1 MRSNPLLDSLFA
13 PFQKYLNDALTTEI
27 SLNQEGELWIERLG
41 ELTIENVQDPTFTN
55 SYLRR
60 LSHAIAANSDQHVSE
75 EHPLLSARLPTG
87 ERIQIIFPPASPS
100 GVALSIRKQV
110 LNEFTLD
117 QYDDQGAFDKVVLDE
132 GETDSLLKD
141 LLAQGKILL
150 FLKHAVHQKKNI
162 IISGGTSTG
171 KTTFTKALLREI
183 PATERLITIEDTQ
196 ELFPTQPNS
205 LSLVSSKGG
214 QGTARVTVQNLL
226 EASLRLRPDRILLGE
241 LRGAE
246 AYSFLRAINTGHPG
260 SITTIHA
267 NTPTKALEQ
276 LSLMVMQ
283 ANLGLEKTE
292 IMELIQSIVDIVI
305 QLERINGKRVVS
317 GIKYQ

>member
-1 MRSNPLLDSLFA
+1 MTSNPLLDSLFA
-13 PFQKYLNDALTTEI
+13 PFQRYLNDAAITEI
-27 SLNQEGELWIERLG
+27 SLNKAGELWIERLG
-41 ELTIENVQDPTFTN
+41 QSTIEQVRDIAFTN

-60 LSHAIAANSDQHVSE
+60 LGHAIAANSDQHISE
-75 EHPLLSARLPTG
+75 ENPLLSARLPTG
-87 ERIQIIFPPASPS
+87 ERIQIVFPPASPS

-110 LNEFTLD
+110 LNELTLD
-117 QYDDQGAFDKVVLDE
+117 QYETQGAFEQVVLNE
-132 GETDSLLKD
+132 GKTDSGLKD
-141 LLAQGKILL
+141 LLAKGDILA
-150 FLKHAVHQKKNI
+150 FLKEAVYQKKNI

-183 PATERLITIEDTQ
+183 PATERLVTIEDTQ

-214 QGTARVTVQNLL
+214 QGTAKVTVQDLL

-267 NTPTKALEQ
+267 NTPIKALEQ

-283 ANLGLEKTE
+283 ANLGLEKAE
-292 IMELIQSIVDIVI
+292 IMELINSIVDIVI
-305 QLERINGKRVVS
+305 QLERINGKRIVS